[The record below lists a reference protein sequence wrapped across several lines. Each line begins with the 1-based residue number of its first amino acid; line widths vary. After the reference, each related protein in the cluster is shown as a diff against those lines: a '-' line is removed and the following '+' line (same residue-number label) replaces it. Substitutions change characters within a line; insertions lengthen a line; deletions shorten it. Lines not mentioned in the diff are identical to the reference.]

1 MTVQSQ
7 REGFPDLMPDSP
19 FGACGGPRQM
29 AYDFFPSPHH
39 TDYCHLGILGGQN
52 MADPSASLMP
62 GPGGKSVLNEEI
74 NSWMNA
80 QKRAEEKIQIF
91 WKGY

>member
-29 AYDFFPSPHH
+29 AYDFFP
-39 TDYCHLGILGGQN
+39 Q
-52 MADPSASLMP
+52 PSSHWLLP
-62 GPGGKSVLNEEI
+62 PGGPG
-74 NSWMNA
+74 
-80 QKRAEEKIQIF
+80 RAEYGWSICILDA
-91 WKGY
+91 WAWG